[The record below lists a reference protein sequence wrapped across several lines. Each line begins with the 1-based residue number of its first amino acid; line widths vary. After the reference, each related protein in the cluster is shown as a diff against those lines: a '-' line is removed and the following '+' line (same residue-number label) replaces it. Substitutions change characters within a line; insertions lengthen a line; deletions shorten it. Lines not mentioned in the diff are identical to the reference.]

1 MATQIEKLQP
11 EQLEKLKEFQA
22 KSNDIVVSLGQI
34 SIRTRELQTEIKRLE
49 SVKEELDLDFDKNAE
64 ELNVVLKELEAK
76 YPKGEVNLNDGTV
89 IFDVEEK

>member
-22 KSNDIVVSLGQI
+22 KSNDIIVSLGQI
-34 SIRTRELQTEIKRLE
+34 SIRTKDLNTEIKRLE
-49 SVKEELDLDFDKNAE
+49 SVKETLESDFDKNSN
-64 ELNVVLKELEAK
+64 ELNTFLKELEVK
-76 YPKGEVNLNDGTV
+76 YPKGEINLNEGTV